1 VGGNLDEEGE
11 RIMEDRLEKFI
22 VYIEMEVEA
31 YSEDEARD
39 KAYDITSA
47 YADGEST
54 IEVERIDESDPW
66 EPARLS

>member
-1 VGGNLDEEGE
+1 MTTTLRKGKVMEEQ
-11 RIMEDRLEKFI
+11 LEKFS

-54 IEVERIDESDPW
+54 IEVERIDESNPW